1 MPAASENRPALEQR
15 LAERLLD
22 FEILDLA
29 WPLLL
34 PPSCSG
40 YSVILRM

>member
-1 MPAASENRPALEQR
+1 MPSPSETLPVLGQR

-22 FEILDLA
+22 FERLDLA
-29 WPLLL
+29 WPLVL